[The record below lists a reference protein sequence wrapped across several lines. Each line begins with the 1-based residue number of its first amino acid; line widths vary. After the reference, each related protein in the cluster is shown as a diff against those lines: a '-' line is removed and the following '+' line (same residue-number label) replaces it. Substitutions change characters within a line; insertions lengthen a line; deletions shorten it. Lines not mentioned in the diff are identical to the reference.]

1 MKGPREYRRLKTRSI
16 ELARQP
22 SLNFFELSVLLA
34 ELADGP
40 YVGLVEDLP
49 NETGMSRRRLY
60 YLLAAGRLI
69 AEQGISKTQAEEVGW
84 TKLQIIARHLK
95 DSPTVTTAAELGSY
109 LDLARKTN
117 AHSLLRTLKEG
128 RADGKSAVVFR
139 LSPGIVG
146 KLNDALLAFGA
157 TQDHRGFKGKEDALA
172 RILAAA
178 MKSKG

>member
-1 MKGPREYRRLKTRSI
+1 MKGPTEYKKLKGRSI

-22 SLNFFELSVLLA
+22 SVNFYELSVLLA
-34 ELADGP
+34 ELADAP

-69 AEQGISKTQAEEVGW
+69 VEQGISKAQAEEVGW
-84 TKLQIIARHLK
+84 TKLQIIARYLNN
-95 DSPTVTTAAELGSY
+95 STTVPTAAQLESY
-109 LDLARKTN
+109 LDVARKTT
-117 AHSLLRTLKEG
+117 AHSLMQTLKEG
-128 RADGKSAVVFR
+128 TADGKTAVVFR
-139 LSPGIVG
+139 LSPGIVW

-157 TQDHRGFKGKEDALA
+157 TQDHRGFKGKEGALA
-172 RILAAA
+172 SILAAA

>member
-1 MKGPREYRRLKTRSI
+1 M
-16 ELARQP
+16 
-22 SLNFFELSVLLA
+22 NFFELAVLLA

-69 AEQGISKTQAEEVGW
+69 VEHGISKAQAEEIGW
-84 TKLQIIARHLK
+84 TKLQIIARYVK
-95 DSPTVTTAAELGSY
+95 DSPTGTTAAQVKSY
-109 LDLARKTN
+109 LDLARETK
-117 AHSLLRTLKEG
+117 AYSLLQTLKEG
-128 RADGKSAVVFR
+128 RAEGKSAVVFR
-139 LSPGIVG
+139 LSPGIVW
-146 KLNDALLAFGA
+146 KLNDALLAYGA

-172 RILAAA
+172 RLLAAA